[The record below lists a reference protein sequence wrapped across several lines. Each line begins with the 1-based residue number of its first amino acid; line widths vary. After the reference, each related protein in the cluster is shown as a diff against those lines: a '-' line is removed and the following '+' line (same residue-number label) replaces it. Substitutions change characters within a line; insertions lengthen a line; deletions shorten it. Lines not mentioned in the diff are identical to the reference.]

1 MTRIL
6 VGTDGITTSKR
17 LIEYL
22 DRVVDENDT
31 VFIINS
37 LRGGEE
43 TTSEHISDGKD
54 ALDII
59 NDGLTEATSEC
70 HQFIRGNEPVEDLLQ
85 SAKEFDADEIVI
97 GVRKR
102 SPVGKIVFGSTARDL
117 LLEVSRPTRCVPL
130 ASD

>member
-1 MTRIL
+1 M
-6 VGTDGITTSKR
+6 V
-17 LIEYL
+17 EYL
-22 DRVVDENDT
+22 DGVVDENDT